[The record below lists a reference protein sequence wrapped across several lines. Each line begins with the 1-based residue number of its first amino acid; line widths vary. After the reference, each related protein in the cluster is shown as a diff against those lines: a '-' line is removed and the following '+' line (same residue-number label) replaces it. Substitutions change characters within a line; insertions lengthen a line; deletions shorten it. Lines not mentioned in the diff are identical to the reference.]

1 MDSGVSCDVGECMKT
16 PSVPRL
22 WIVDDHPAT
31 REGLRVYLCEHEAWE
46 AWGES
51 ANAAAAKRDLAG
63 REPDA
68 VLLDLSL
75 PDGDGLD
82 LIAALRA
89 QGLRAP
95 ILVYSV
101 HGEEI
106 MAPRCLRAGANG
118 YLSKSA
124 PLKEL
129 GRRLRAILRGDPGV
143 SPGLEHRLLRQWMSG
158 GTEAGVETL
167 TNREWEVFARL
178 AKGESTGQI
187 AAELFI
193 SPKTVETHRTRLKE
207 KLNLASVPE
216 LVSFAATWMARHDP
230 A

>member
-1 MDSGVSCDVGECMKT
+1 MKS
-16 PSVPRL
+16 PSIPRV
-22 WIVDDHPAT
+22 WIVDDHPAL
-31 REGLRVYLCEHEAWE
+31 REGLRVYLREHEGWTVE
-46 AWGES
+46 GES
-51 ANAAAAKRDLAG
+51 ASVGSSKHDLAG
-63 REPDA
+63 KEPDV
-68 VLLDLSL
+68 VLLDLCL

-101 HGEEI
+101 HDEQV

-118 YLSKSA
+118 YLMKSA
-124 PLKEL
+124 PLKDL
-129 GRRLRAILRGDPGV
+129 GRRIRAILRGQAGI
-143 SPGLEHRLLRQWMSG
+143 SPGLEHQFMRRWMEG
-158 GTEAGVETL
+158 RPEAGVETL
-167 TNREWEVFARL
+167 TNREWEVFERL

-187 AAELFI
+187 AGELFI
-193 SPKTVETHRTRLKE
+193 SPKTVETHRARLKE

-230 A
+230 G